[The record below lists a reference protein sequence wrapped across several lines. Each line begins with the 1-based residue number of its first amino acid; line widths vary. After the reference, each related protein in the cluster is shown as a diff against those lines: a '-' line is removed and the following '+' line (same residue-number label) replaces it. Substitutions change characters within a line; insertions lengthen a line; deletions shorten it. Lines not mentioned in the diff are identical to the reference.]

1 MINGLRLTAFLCT
14 VVSLVGC
21 DFFGG
26 SSRKTMDTR
35 TYYGAFNMIVSE
47 VEDLQSQV
55 NADTFKGRFNPVE
68 DQLGAAIHA
77 FMTNEDVKGTP
88 LEAEAQKLADQEQK
102 IVEIWKSPDGSVEK
116 IRAAAK
122 EMQDQVEHMK
132 TMI

>member
-1 MINGLRLTAFLCT
+1 MINGLRLTGFLCT

-21 DFFGG
+21 DFIGG
-26 SSRKTMDTR
+26 NSRESMDTR

-47 VEDLQSQV
+47 VEDLQFQV
-55 NADTFKGRFNPVE
+55 NVDTYKGRNNPVE